1 MASTIL
7 TPTHLLLVLAVALLV
22 FGPKRLPQMG
32 RSLGQSIRELKEGLS
47 TVADETK
54 SALEPSDP
62 AQ

>member
-1 MASTIL
+1 MGTTIL

-22 FGPKRLPQMG
+22 FGPKRLPQLG
-32 RSLGQSIRELKEGLS
+32 RALGQSMRELKEGLS
-47 TVADETK
+47 TVADETT